1 MGQAESSP
9 ETIEALADAV
19 SKRAAPSERSA
30 CADFVRLFFHHYRP
44 EDMALD
50 SFDSRVS
57 CLRYLWGMVASG
69 SEHAAVEVFN
79 PDAEQHGWSSPY
91 TVVAIRQTDMPFL
104 VDSVR
109 IELASRSIPIY
120 SIKSTP
126 YCSDSS
132 ENSIEKIT
140 AAVSQDAPASALI
153 YLEVGAIGAASLLQE
168 LREAFIEILGLVAQ
182 VVESFKPLKQQ
193 MLATADALE
202 VVSDQAHVQELKPT
216 QEFLRWLAKD
226 HFTFL
231 AYTEFDLTER
241 DGRQVLV
248 ENRES
253 RLGLFDNAS
262 KVKYK
267 ALDEAH
273 PGVAR
278 FYLSPAAI
286 AFSKS
291 PQRSRVHRNAYPD
304 YVVIKR
310 YNSEGEVCGEARF
323 LGLYTSSVYNIS
335 PRRIPLLDNKI
346 AHIYERMGLNEWSHE
361 GKALEQI
368 VETFP
373 RDELFQASAA
383 ELYDTL
389 QGVLS
394 ISERYQVRLFTRR
407 DRFGKF
413 VTCLLYVPRELF
425 STRLRQR
432 IQDYIGERVGACD
445 QEFNTFFSESVLAR
459 VHLVFR
465 IAKGEGREFDAAEL
479 EQKVAELA
487 RSWGDKLFA
496 CLRETH
502 TEERSRALVS
512 HYRNS
517 FGQGYQESYSARD
530 ARRDIELLETLGDNE
545 PQALDIFADGDMLRC
560 KLFVRDQAVALSA
573 IIPVL
578 ENFGFSVLSEH
589 PYKILD
595 KSGHCLWLHDFYLQP
610 QGQNARDIAERADIF
625 KQALW
630 AVREGKAAN
639 DSFNRLVLAAELD
652 WQQVNL
658 LRVYAAYMRQ
668 TQFYYD
674 TETIAKALVN
684 QTELTRALCELFRLK
699 FDPAVAQ
706 SDTEQDGLLEDIASR
721 LEQVPDLGEDRVIRQ
736 YLALIKASV
745 RCNYYQKNV
754 QQDTARD
761 FLAIKFS
768 ARDIPDIPEPRPM
781 FEIFVFSPRFEGVH
795 LRGSKVA
802 RGGLRWSDRLQD
814 YRTEV
819 LGLVK
824 AQQVKNAVIVPSGA
838 KGGFVCKQADGMDR
852 DQRQQEGIAC
862 YRQFITALLDLSDN
876 LQDGAVIPPDN
887 VVRHDGDDPYL
898 VVAADKGTAS
908 FSDIANEVASKA
920 DFWLGDA
927 FASGGS
933 HGYDHKAMGITA
945 KGAWVSVQRHF
956 KERGV
961 NVQEDAFTVVGIGD
975 MAGDVFG
982 NGMLLSETLQLTA
995 AFNHLH
1001 IFIDPNPDAK
1011 ASFSE
1016 RKRLF
1021 ELPRS
1026 QWSDYDKTLISE
1038 GGGVF
1043 ERSAKSIAIT
1053 PEMQKRFAIEADK
1066 LTPNELLHAL
1076 LQAPVDLIWNGGIG
1090 TYVKAEAESH
1100 GDVGDKSN
1108 DSVRVNGKQL
1118 RCKVFGEGGNLGMTQ
1133 AGRIEFCRAGGA
1145 CNTDFIDNSAGVDCS
1160 DHEVNIK
1167 IALSELTKTGEL
1179 SFDKRNQL
1187 LEAMTDEV
1195 ASDVLN
1201 NNYHQTQA
1209 ISLVQRDALSRTSEL
1224 RRFINQLE
1232 EVGRLNRTLEHLPSD
1247 EALLE
1252 RQAAGEGLTRPELA
1266 VLVSYAKVGLKEDL
1280 AVAEISDDPVIAPLC
1295 RHFFPEKLQRDYPEL
1310 LDNHQLRREI
1320 IATALAN
1327 EIVDFQGPTFVQRMQ
1342 DAAGVS
1348 AVKVARAYVL
1358 ARDSLKLTDLWRSI
1372 EALDYTV
1379 EAEIQLA
1386 LMKQL
1391 MQRMR
1396 HACRW
1401 FLRNRRGDYGLG
1413 EQIER
1418 FVEPLQAYAQQLPS
1432 LLGESAVTNRT
1443 QQLEKFTQ
1451 QGVSEALAAAVV
1463 SPGYLYS
1470 GLGVVEVAGSLQ
1482 EQTAQGASQKNTL
1495 HEVAELY
1502 LALIEKLRLDGFA
1515 RQLTE
1520 AKVDN
1525 YWQAMA
1531 RESYMDDLESQVRS
1545 LTETLAARLGQ
1556 KSIPTLLEEWE
1567 KQHTLMLTRWN
1578 NMVTHA
1584 HANTSTDY
1592 AMFAVALR
1600 ELLDLAQVTRHG
1612 AAEVDNA

>member
-1 MGQAESSP
+1 MGHAQESSIDID
-9 ETIEALADAV
+9 TLAEAVGEQAQ
-19 SKRAAPSERSA
+19 PSERDA
-30 CADFVRLFFHHYRP
+30 CTEFVRLFFHHYRP
-44 EDMALD
+44 ADMAIDSLD
-50 SFDSRVS
+50 HLQA
-57 CLRYLWGMVASG
+57 CLSYLWQLARVASDT
-69 SEHAAVEVFN
+69 SAVEVFN
-79 PDAEQHGWSSPY
+79 PSADDTGWSSPY
-91 TVVAIRQTDMPFL
+91 TLVVIRQTDMPFL

-109 IELASRSIPIY
+109 IELASRNIPIY
-120 SIKSTP
+120 SINSTP
-126 YCSDSS
+126 YCAQW
-132 ENSIEKIT
+132 EGEVIT
-140 AAVSQDAPASALI
+140 QVSAVASQEVPAQALI
-153 YLEVGAIGAASLLQE
+153 YLEVGAISAHGFLQE
-168 LREAFIEILGLVAQ
+168 LRDAFTEVLGQVTQ
-182 VVESFKPLKQQ
+182 VVSSFSPLRQQ
-193 MLATADALE
+193 MLTTADQLD
-202 VVSDQAHVQELKPT
+202 VVKDQAGVQDVAQT
-216 QEFLRWLAKD
+216 QEFLRWLARD

-248 ENRES
+248 ENREA
-253 RLGLFDNAS
+253 RLGLFDDAS
-262 KVKYK
+262 KVKFK
-267 ALDEAH
+267 ALDDAH
-273 PGVAR
+273 PGVER

-304 YVVIKR
+304 YVVVKR
-310 YNSEGEVCGEARF
+310 YNDRGEVCGEARF

-335 PRRIPLLDNKI
+335 PRRIPLLDKKI
-346 AHIYERMGLNEWSHE
+346 AHIYERMQLNEWSHE
-361 GKALEQI
+361 GKALEQV

-373 RDELFQASAA
+373 RDELFQASTA
-383 ELYDTL
+383 ELFDTL

-425 STRLRQR
+425 STRLREQ
-432 IQDYIGERVGACD
+432 IQQFIAERVGASD
-445 QEFNTFFSESVLAR
+445 QEFTTFFSESVLAR

-465 IAKGEGREFDAAEL
+465 IAKNQALEFDPQSL
-479 EQKVAELA
+479 EQEVAELA
-487 RSWGDKLFA
+487 RSWSDKLFA
-496 CLRETH
+496 GLRETYN
-502 TEERSRALVS
+502 EEQARKLVS
-512 HYRNS
+512 RYRNS
-517 FGQGYQESYSARD
+517 FGPGYQEAYSALD
-530 ARRDIELLETLGDNE
+530 ARRDIELLDQLEQGQT
-545 PQALDIFADGDMLRC
+545 QALDMFADADMLRC
-560 KLFVRDQAVALSA
+560 KLFVREQAVALSD

-578 ENFGFSVLSEH
+578 ENFGFCVLSEH
-589 PYKILD
+589 PYKIFD
-595 KSGHCLWLHDFYLQP
+595 KNGDCLWLHDFYLQP
-610 QGQNARDIAERADIF
+610 QGQKASDIAERAEIF

-630 AVREGKAAN
+630 AVRDGKAAN
-639 DSFNRLVLAAELD
+639 DSFNKLVLAAELD

-674 TETIAKALVN
+674 TETIAKALIS
-684 QTELTRALCELFRLK
+684 QAQLTRRLCELFSLK
-699 FDPAVAQ
+699 FDPQ
-706 SDTEQDGLLEDIASR
+706 SKRNETKQETLLEEIYR
-721 LEQVPDLGEDRVIRQ
+721 QLEEVPDLGEDRVIRQ
-736 YLALIKASV
+736 YLALINASL
-745 RCNYYQKNV
+745 RCNYYQDKE
-754 QQDTARD
+754 RD
-761 FLAIKFS
+761 FLAIKFA
-768 ARDIPDIPEPRPM
+768 AREIPDIPEPRPM

-838 KGGFVCKQADGMDR
+838 KGGFVCKQAEGLDR

-876 LQDGAVIPPDN
+876 LKDGEIVAPEN
-887 VVRHDGDDPYL
+887 VVRHDEDDPYL

-908 FSDIANEVASKA
+908 FSDIANEVANQA

-933 HGYDHKAMGITA
+933 NGYDHKAMGITA

-956 KERGV
+956 KERGL
-961 NVQEDAFTVVGIGD
+961 NVQQDAFTVIGIGD

-1011 ASFSE
+1011 ASFAE
-1016 RKRLF
+1016 RQRLF
-1021 ELPRS
+1021 EMPRS
-1026 QWSDYDKTLISE
+1026 QWTDYDDALISE

-1053 PEMQKRFAIEADK
+1053 PQMQERFAIKADK

-1090 TYVKAEAESH
+1090 TYVKAESESH
-1100 GDVGDKSN
+1100 SDVGDKAN

-1118 RCKVFGEGGNLGMTQ
+1118 NCKVFGEGGNLGMTQ
-1133 AGRIEFCRAGGA
+1133 AGRIEFCRSGGA

-1167 IALSELTKTGEL
+1167 IALAELVKAGEL
-1179 SFDKRNQL
+1179 DFAERNQL
-1187 LEAMTDEV
+1187 LEQMTDAV
-1195 ASDVLN
+1195 ARDVLN
-1201 NNYHQTQA
+1201 NNYRQTQA

-1232 EVGRLNRTLEHLPSD
+1232 DTGRLNRALENLPSD

-1266 VLVSYAKVGLKEDL
+1266 VLLSYAKVGLKEDL
-1280 AVAEISDDPVIAPLC
+1280 AVEDISEDPVIAPLC
-1295 RHFFPEKLQRDYPEL
+1295 VEFFPERLQRNYPEL
-1310 LDNHQLRREI
+1310 LQKHQLRKEI

-1348 AVKVARAYVL
+1348 AVTVARAYVV
-1358 ARDSLKLTDLWRSI
+1358 ARDSLALTDLWQGI
-1372 EALDYTV
+1372 EALDYQV
-1379 EAEIQLA
+1379 EAQVQLE

-1401 FLRNRRGDYGLG
+1401 FLRNRRGDYQVA
-1413 EQIER
+1413 EQVDT
-1418 FVEPLQAYAQQLPS
+1418 FAQPLKTLSDYLPP
-1432 LLGESAVTNRT
+1432 LLNDAARANRA
-1443 QQLEKFTQ
+1443 QQLEKITHK
-1451 QGVSEALAAAVV
+1451 GVPAELAEAVV

-1470 GLGVVEVAGSLQ
+1470 GLGIVDVAESLQ
-1482 EQTAQGASQKNTL
+1482 MDLEAVAQ
-1495 HEVAELY
+1495 LY
-1502 LALIEKLRLDGFA
+1502 LALIDKLRLDGFA

-1520 AKVDN
+1520 ARVDN

-1545 LTETLAARLGQ
+1545 LTATLAKRLSHC
-1556 KSIPTLLEEWE
+1556 SIDELLEQW
-1567 KQHTLMLTRWN
+1567 QSDHQLLLSRWN
-1578 NMVTHA
+1578 TMVTHA
-1584 HANTSTDY
+1584 QANTSTDY

-1600 ELLDLAQVTRHG
+1600 ELLDLAQVTKHKP
-1612 AAEVDNA
+1612 E